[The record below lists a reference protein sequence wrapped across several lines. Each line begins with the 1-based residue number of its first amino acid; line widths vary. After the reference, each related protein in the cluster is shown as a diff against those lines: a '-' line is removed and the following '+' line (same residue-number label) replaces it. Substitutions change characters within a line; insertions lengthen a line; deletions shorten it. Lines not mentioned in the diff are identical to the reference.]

1 MTDQAQLANAP
12 KLDPIARAAELRHL
26 LGATRR
32 ALLAAVSSQVALAP
46 GGIDIDTDLATYG
59 FDSIR
64 FAALARALKKQYG
77 FDSSFKMFFANRTIR
92 DLSDYLVASQPDVAS
107 SLVELLERAA
117 AQQAPQ

>member
-1 MTDQAQLANAP
+1 MTDQAELANAP

-32 ALLAAVSSQVALAP
+32 ALLFAVSSQVALEPSA
-46 GGIDIDTDLATYG
+46 IDIDTELSAYG

-77 FDSSFKMFFANRTIR
+77 FDASFKVFFANRTIR
-92 DLSDYLVASQPDVAS
+92 DISDCLVASQPAVAA
-107 SLVELLERAA
+107 SLVELLARGGAV
-117 AQQAPQ
+117 PQ